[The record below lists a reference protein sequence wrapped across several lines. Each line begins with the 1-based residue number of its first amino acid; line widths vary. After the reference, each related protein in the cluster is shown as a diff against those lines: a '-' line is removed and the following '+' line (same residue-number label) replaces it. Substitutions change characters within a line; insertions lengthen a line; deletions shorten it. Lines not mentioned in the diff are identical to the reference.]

1 MSSQESRVL
10 RLLEPQGEPD
20 IIECDGKLYV
30 SDKECEFIPEAFDTV
45 WDEED
50 QCFRI
55 VGPSE
60 DCSCFTCSECGQELM
75 YDCDGERSWF
85 EPEYPY
91 KSFGLNYCPGCGA
104 RALFPHPWLGAKE
117 EDE

>member
-1 MSSQESRVL
+1 MPSQESRVL

-30 SDKECEFIPEAFDTV
+30 PDKECEFIPEAFGTV

-50 QCFRI
+50 QCLRI
-55 VGPSE
+55 DKPSE

-75 YDCDGERSWF
+75 FDWSGEYSWF
-85 EPEYPY
+85 EPEHPY
-91 KSFGLNYCPGCGA
+91 KPIGLKYCPGCGA
-104 RALFPHPWLGAKE
+104 RFLLPHLWLGSKE
-117 EDE
+117 EG